1 MGRYLTQRLLL
12 AALSLWLVTV
22 IVFVLLRVIMPLV
35 YADAVD
41 IVAADLSHSDPVR
54 AAELRD
60 EYGLSGN
67 LAVRY
72 LEWVGGIFRFD
83 LGKSVQSGIPITNE
97 LRHRLPVSVE
107 LGLVGL
113 TSGLLVAIPM
123 GIAAAIW
130 QDRWPDY
137 ILRTLFIMLHSVPGF
152 WIAILIITLGSM
164 WWNWAPP
171 LGTQF
176 RYIQDDPVAHFKIM
190 ILPALLIGLT
200 PSAGLMRIVR
210 TQMLEVMRQ
219 DYVRTARSKGLTER
233 TVIVRHALRNA
244 LVPVVTVIGLSLPG
258 LIAGT
263 AIFESIFTLPG
274 MGQYLVG
281 SVSRLDYP
289 VIQST
294 NLVFAFLIVMANLAV
309 DLSYP
314 FLDRRIR
321 Y

>member
-1 MGRYLTQRLLL
+1 ML
-12 AALSLWLVTV
+12 AALSLWLVTI
-22 IVFVLLRVIMPLV
+22 IVFTLLRVIVPLV

-72 LEWVGGIFRFD
+72 LEWVGGIVRFD
-83 LGKSVQSGIPITNE
+83 LGTSVQNGVPVIEE
-97 LRHRLPVSVE
+97 LKDRLPVSVE
-107 LGLVGL
+107 LGVIGL
-113 TSGLLVAIPM
+113 TGGLIISIPM
-123 GIAAAIW
+123 GVAAAIW

-137 ILRTLFIMLHSVPGF
+137 VLRTLFIMLHSVPGF
-152 WIAILIITLGSM
+152 WIAILIITLGSV

-171 LGTQF
+171 LKF
-176 RYIQDDPVAHFKIM
+176 AYIQDDPVAHFKIM

-200 PSAGLMRIVR
+200 PSAGLMRVVR

-219 DYVRTARSKGLTER
+219 DYVRTARAKGLTER

-244 LVPVVTVIGLSLPG
+244 LVPVVTIVGLSLPG

-274 MGQYLVG
+274 MGQYLVN
-281 SVSRLDYP
+281 SVSLMDYP
-289 VIQST
+289 VVQST
-294 NLVFAFLIVMANLAV
+294 NLVFAFLIVMANLLV

-314 FLDRRIR
+314 LLDRRIR